1 MYTQNLV
8 EVRNIK
14 KGYGAGHEVYNNLN
28 LTIQPGRI
36 IGLLGPNGSGKT
48 TLLKMLAGILTPD
61 AGEILINGNKVG
73 PATKAQVAYLSERTY
88 FNESLKV
95 KSAIQ
100 MFSDFYKDFD
110 EHKAYQM
117 FQNLG
122 IDVNA
127 KIKTLSK
134 GNKEKVQLVMV
145 MSRNANLYLLDEP
158 IAGVDPAAR
167 DFILNTILSNYN
179 RGATLILSTH
189 LITDVERILD
199 EVIMVKNGYILTHE
213 SAQGLRQRCNKSI
226 DQIFREEFRC

>member
-88 FNESLKV
+88 FNEALKV

-117 FQNLG
+117 FQNPL
-122 IDVNA
+122 
-127 KIKTLSK
+127 
-134 GNKEKVQLVMV
+134 
-145 MSRNANLYLLDEP
+145 
-158 IAGVDPAAR
+158 
-167 DFILNTILSNYN
+167 
-179 RGATLILSTH
+179 
-189 LITDVERILD
+189 
-199 EVIMVKNGYILTHE
+199 
-213 SAQGLRQRCNKSI
+213 
-226 DQIFREEFRC
+226 